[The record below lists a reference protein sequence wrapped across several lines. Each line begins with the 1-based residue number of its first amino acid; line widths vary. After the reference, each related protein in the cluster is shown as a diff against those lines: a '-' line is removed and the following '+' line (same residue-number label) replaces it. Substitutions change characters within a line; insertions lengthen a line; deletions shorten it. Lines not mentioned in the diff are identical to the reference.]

1 MQAKNTNFN
10 YRRYIVA
17 LVLTAMIFTT
27 GFLASSFLTSKKLEN
42 IQSVEDNI
50 SLSILAS
57 ETENDIIR
65 EASCDNL
72 DTKNQTTL
80 TKEIG
85 DLAEKLSILENT
97 NQNDDRIL
105 AAKKRYT
112 ILLIKDYLLSKKAAE
127 NCGKK
132 PTFVIYFYG
141 NADVCPQCV
150 GTGEA
155 LTSLR
160 SDYEKLRVYSIDYNL
175 DLPIIKTFGNIYGI
189 KADKLPAIVIDKK
202 VYVGLGTKSDIDK
215 LLPKEIK
222 TLNATTSKKTSLN
235 FFLNRES

>member
-1 MQAKNTNFN
+1 MQTNSNFN

-42 IQSVEDNI
+42 IQAVEDNI

-65 EASCDNL
+65 EASCDNQ
-72 DTKNQTTL
+72 DSKNQTTL
-80 TKEIG
+80 TREIG

-97 NQNDDRIL
+97 NQDDDRIL
-105 AAKKRYT
+105 TAKKRYT

-127 NCGKK
+127 NCNKK

-150 GTGEA
+150 ATGLA

-160 SDYEKLRVYSIDYNL
+160 ADYEKMRVYSIDYNL
-175 DLPIIKTFGNIYGI
+175 DLPIVKTFGNIYGI
-189 KADKLPAIVIDKK
+189 KADQLPAIVIDKK
-202 VYVGLGTKSDIDK
+202 VYVGLGTKVDIDR
-215 LLPKEIK
+215 LLSKEIK
-222 TLNATTSKKTSLN
+222 NQTSTTTSRTTNTKK
-235 FFLNRES
+235 

>member
-1 MQAKNTNFN
+1 MPNNTNFN

-17 LVLTAMIFTT
+17 LVITGMIFIT

-57 ETENDIIR
+57 ETENDIVR

-72 DTKNQTTL
+72 DTQNQTTL

-97 NQNDDRIL
+97 NQEDQRIL
-105 AAKKRYT
+105 IAKKRYT
-112 ILLIKDYLLSKKAAE
+112 ILLIKDYLLSKKVAE

-132 PTFVIYFYG
+132 PTFIIYFYG
-141 NADVCPQCV
+141 NADVCPKCV

-160 SDYEKLRVYSIDYNL
+160 NDYEKLRVYSIDYNL

-189 KADKLPAIVIDKK
+189 KPDQLPAIVIDKK
-202 VYVGLGTKSDIDK
+202 VHVGLATKVDIDK

-222 TLNATTSKKTSLN
+222 AQIATSTKKLNLDYFN
-235 FFLNRES
+235 FKSS